1 MMGHS
6 MGSFLAR
13 SYTAQYG
20 SELSAAIYLGT
31 CGNLSPAV
39 FAAEKLLGNAIVKKK
54 GEKGHDPLFAKLST
68 GKYNQAF
75 MPSRTANDWLS
86 RDTAEV
92 DKYTKDPLCGFDL
105 TVSGYRDIVYLQAEI
120 SSAEWYK
127 NMPDIPI
134 LILSG
139 ERDPVGDFGKGVK
152 QVAEKLRKTGHN
164 VRLVLY
170 PEARHVVLCETNK
183 DEVYD
188 EIANF
193 LASVTAE

>member
-1 MMGHS
+1 
-6 MGSFLAR
+6 
-13 SYTAQYG
+13 
-20 SELSAAIYLGT
+20 
-31 CGNLSPAV
+31 
-39 FAAEKLLGNAIVKKK
+39 
-54 GEKGHDPLFAKLST
+54 
-68 GKYNQAF
+68 
-75 MPSRTANDWLS
+75 
-86 RDTAEV
+86 
-92 DKYTKDPLCGFDL
+92 
-105 TVSGYRDIVYLQAEI
+105 
-120 SSAEWYK
+120 
-127 NMPDIPI
+127 MPDIPI

-152 QVAEKLRKTGHN
+152 QVAEKLKKTGHN